1 MGTRTVLYE
10 RRGTIIPLITLMK
23 GASGTPDPPCVS
35 DRPRMSECPNVRIN
49 PSVCA
54 SSPTRKT
61 DPARH
66 PSTPHSSTA
75 IRDAGRRRERR
86 RRRRTPT
93 SAKRTTVC
101 DANTTRRRDDAN
113 PDARRRGRAR
123 ARANADWTPR
133 RRGARRSERAMGL
146 ETALLRNHERLG
158 KIALTGGFAFGFA
171 YTTKTGTSPLAGW
184 GWTPRTR
191 EASARAATAND

>member
-1 MGTRTVLYE
+1 
-10 RRGTIIPLITLMK
+10 MK
-23 GASGTPDPPCVS
+23 GASGTPDRPLVRVRMS
-35 DRPRMSECPNVRIN
+35 DRPRMSEYPKNPIRMRIQ
-49 PSVCA
+49 SDA
-54 SSPTRKT
+54 KT

-93 SAKRTTVC
+93 DAKRTTVC
-101 DANTTRRRDDAN
+101 DANVFRRRDDAN

>member
-1 MGTRTVLYE
+1 
-10 RRGTIIPLITLMK
+10 MK

-35 DRPRMSECPNVRIN
+35 EYPIVPECPNVRMSEYPIRMRKQ
-49 PSVCA
+49 SDA
-54 SSPTRKT
+54 KT
-61 DPARH
+61 DPSAASIDAPRADGDSRRR
-66 PSTPHSSTA
+66 STPWTPQTTT
-75 IRDAGRRRERR
+75 DADKTRRAEHL
-86 RRRRTPT
+86 
-93 SAKRTTVC
+93 C
-101 DANTTRRRDDAN
+101 DANVFRRRDDAN

>member
-1 MGTRTVLYE
+1 
-10 RRGTIIPLITLMK
+10 
-23 GASGTPDPPCVS
+23 
-35 DRPRMSECPNVRIN
+35 MSEYPIRMRKQ
-49 PSVCA
+49 SDA
-54 SSPTRKT
+54 KT
-61 DPARH
+61 DPSAASIDAPRADGDSRRR
-66 PSTPHSSTA
+66 STPWTPQTTT
-75 IRDAGRRRERR
+75 DADGREE
-86 RRRRTPT
+86 P
-93 SAKRTTVC
+93 TVC
-101 DANTTRRRDDAN
+101 DANVFRRRDDAN

-191 EASARAATAND
+191 EASARAATANDG

>member
-1 MGTRTVLYE
+1 
-10 RRGTIIPLITLMK
+10 MK
-23 GASGTPDPPCVS
+23 GASGTPDPPCTSECPNV
-35 DRPRMSECPNVRIN
+35 RMSECPNTPIRMRKQ
-49 PSVCA
+49 SDA
-54 SSPTRKT
+54 KT
-61 DPARH
+61 DRAAPIDAPRAD
-66 PSTPHSSTA
+66 A

-93 SAKRTTVC
+93 KREEPTVC

>member
-1 MGTRTVLYE
+1 
-10 RRGTIIPLITLMK
+10 
-23 GASGTPDPPCVS
+23 
-35 DRPRMSECPNVRIN
+35 MSECPIVPECPNVRMSEYPIRMRKQ
-49 PSVCA
+49 SDA
-54 SSPTRKT
+54 KT

-66 PSTPHSSTA
+66 PSTPHAPTRFA
-75 IRDAGRRRERR
+75 TPVDAVDAADDDGRERTRNAR
-86 RRRRTPT
+86 RCATRTQPD
-93 SAKRTTVC
+93 
-101 DANTTRRRDDAN
+101 DATTRIRT
-113 PDARRRGRAR
+113 ARRRGRAR

>member
-1 MGTRTVLYE
+1 MYYNTSNNANE
-10 RRGTIIPLITLMK
+10 RCARD
-23 GASGTPDPPCVS
+23 ARPPVRVRVS
-35 DRPRMSECPNVRIN
+35 DRPRMSECPNVRMSEYPNHPIRMHKQ
-49 PSVCA
+49 SDA
-54 SSPTRKT
+54 KT

-93 SAKRTTVC
+93 DAKRTTVC
-101 DANTTRRRDDAN
+101 DANVFRRRDDAN